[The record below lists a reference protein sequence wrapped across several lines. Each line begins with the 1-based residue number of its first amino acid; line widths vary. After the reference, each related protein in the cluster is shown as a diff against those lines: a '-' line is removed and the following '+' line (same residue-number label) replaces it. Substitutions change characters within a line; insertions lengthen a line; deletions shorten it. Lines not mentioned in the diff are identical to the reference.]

1 MSQPAQQR
9 LTSVSFIA
17 YLAMTFLTAVNDS
30 MFRWLIVP
38 IGKLQFQQNLGW
50 DKEDAEAIVLSLGLG
65 CFMLPFVLFAPWAGW
80 AAEPA
85 CWEVACAAHGASEC
99 RFELR
104 CDPV

>member
-1 MSQPAQQR
+1 MPQPAQQR

-38 IGKLQFQQNLGW
+38 IGKQQFQQNLGW
-50 DKEDAEAIVLSLGLG
+50 NKEDAEAIVLSLGLG

-80 AAEPA
+80 AAD
-85 CWEVACAAHGASEC
+85 
-99 RFELR
+99 R
-104 CDPV
+104 CS